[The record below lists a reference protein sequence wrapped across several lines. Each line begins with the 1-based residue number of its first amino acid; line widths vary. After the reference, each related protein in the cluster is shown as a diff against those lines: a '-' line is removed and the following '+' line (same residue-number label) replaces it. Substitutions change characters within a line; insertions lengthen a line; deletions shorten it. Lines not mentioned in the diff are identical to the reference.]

1 MVQEFLNND
10 NSTQDNLTC
19 SGLTR
24 LKTEI
29 SKENFAVVGFP
40 GSGNTLLWS
49 VWWRI
54 DSLQGLIYPG

>member
-1 MVQEFLNND
+1 MVQEFLNSD

-49 VWWRI
+49 V
-54 DSLQGLIYPG
+54 L